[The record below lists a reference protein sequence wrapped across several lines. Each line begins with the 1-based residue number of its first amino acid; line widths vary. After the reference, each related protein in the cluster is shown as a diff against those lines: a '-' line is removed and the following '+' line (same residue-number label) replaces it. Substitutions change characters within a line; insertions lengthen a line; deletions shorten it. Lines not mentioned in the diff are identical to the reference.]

1 MTQIFT
7 QVSLISIIRRGGF
20 FNHLHDKD
28 QLLSLF
34 KKKLQMMN
42 IFFSAELVNRYLF
55 LKGYLYSKVTRVN

>member
-7 QVSLISIIRRGGF
+7 QVSLISIIRGGGF

-34 KKKLQMMN
+34 EKKTTN
-42 IFFSAELVNRYLF
+42 DA
-55 LKGYLYSKVTRVN
+55 

>member
-34 KKKLQMMN
+34 KKTTN
-42 IFFSAELVNRYLF
+42 DEYFFFQLNL
-55 LKGYLYSKVTRVN
+55 